1 MKPELREGIKEGR
14 KVVANLRDITE
25 QRRLILADIDH
36 QADKLEEALDAIET
50 HGGGTGTE

>member
-1 MKPELREGIKEGR
+1 MKPELKQGIQQGR

-36 QADKLEEALDAIET
+36 QADILEKALDAIET